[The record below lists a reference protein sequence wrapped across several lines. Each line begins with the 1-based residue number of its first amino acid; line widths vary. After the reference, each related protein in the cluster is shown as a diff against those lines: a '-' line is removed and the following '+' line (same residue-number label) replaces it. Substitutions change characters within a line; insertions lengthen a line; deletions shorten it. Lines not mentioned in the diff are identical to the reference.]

1 MPRESYWGAED
12 ALWLIYG
19 AGLCSWVKPLK
30 LFTLGTSHLKMMT
43 YVICKICLHQE
54 FFVFFFKEVWL
65 KEMLHFWGSVIKM
78 DMHTLLYLKWII
90 NKVLLYGT
98 WNSVQCYVAA
108 WMGGE
113 FGREGM
119 VKSLHCS
126 PGRIRTL
133 LISDCCCLV
142 AKRCRTLSRA
152 HGLQPTRLLCPWNSP
167 GRNTAVGCH
176 FLLQGIFPTQ
186 GLNPSLLRRH
196 ADSLPLNHQGSPLI
210 EYTSKQNK

>member
-1 MPRESYWGAED
+1 
-12 ALWLIYG
+12 
-19 AGLCSWVKPLK
+19 
-30 LFTLGTSHLKMMT
+30 
-43 YVICKICLHQE
+43 
-54 FFVFFFKEVWL
+54 
-65 KEMLHFWGSVIKM
+65 MLHFWGSVIKM

-133 LISDCCCLV
+133 LISDYCCLV

-152 HGLQPTRLLCPWNSP
+152 HGLQPARLLSPWDFP

-186 GLNPSLLRRH
+186 GLNPSLLRRQ